1 MDTKLIDIFQELVNV
16 QKEQNAVL
24 ERQVMVLERLERT
37 IERSSS
43 SAGAVP
49 SPVPGNNRIPP
60 MPDVKKMIEEAK
72 MKTQQMISQ
81 SMPAGMGMDIPGH
94 SGAGLPLNLGPSS

>member
-1 MDTKLIDIFQELVNV
+1 MDNKIIDLLQELVNV

-24 ERQVMVLERLERT
+24 GRQVMALERLERT
-37 IERSSS
+37 IERGSSN
-43 SAGAVP
+43 AGAVSP
-49 SPVPGNNRIPP
+49 PVPGNNRIPP

-94 SGAGLPLNLGPSS
+94 SGAGLPLNLRPSN